1 MSFKHLL
8 LAAGLTALMGAQA
21 VTAATISLTYRG
33 GAYLDGAK
41 RDYINGTIYPNP
53 PTGGDTVRIG
63 GNSFTAAP
71 SLSGIPAIPGAPAG
85 YFNGWCVDILNWLVS
100 PSSFFVKTS
109 DELATDLTKTPRFS
123 PDGTVRVNDLKKL
136 ATRQYDN
143 LKTTDD
149 SAAFQLAIWAIA
161 YGQQSSPGKY
171 TLYGSSSTF
180 QAGIDIVGNGT
191 TIAKKGYATKAETWL
206 NDIATFNGPL
216 SYDFIYLQDATTN
229 VAAPYTLGT
238 GTQDMVVF
246 VRSNGSTVP
255 EPGSLALVGLALAAA
270 GFSLRLRQA

>member
-1 MSFKHLL
+1 MNFKHLL
-8 LAAGLTALMGAQA
+8 LAAGMTTLLGAQA
-21 VTAATISLTYRG
+21 VSAEPIIPTVKLQYKG
-33 GAYLDGAK
+33 GAYLDGAP

-85 YFNGWCVDILNWLVS
+85 YFNGWCVDILNWFVS
-100 PSSFFVKTS
+100 GTTFNVKTS
-109 DELATDLTKTPRFS
+109 AELAADLDNTPRS
-123 PDGTVRVNDLKKL
+123 NPNGTIRANDLKKL
-136 ATRQYDN
+136 ATRQYDK

-149 SAAFQLAIWAIA
+149 SAAFQLAIWAIT
-161 YGQQSSPGKY
+161 YGEQVGGKY
-171 TLYGSSSTF
+171 TISGSPTTF
-180 QAGIDIVGNGT
+180 KAGTDIVGKT
-191 TIAKKGYATKAETWL
+191 YANNATTWL

-229 VAAPYTLGT
+229 VAAPYKLGT

-246 VRSNGSTVP
+246 VQSNGSTVP
-255 EPGSLALVGLALAAA
+255 EPGSLALVGLALASA
-270 GFSLRLRQA
+270 GFSLRRRQA